1 MNRHRKNFS
10 EMVDAAVNVP
20 GNEGL
25 RPVIEKELLHYEI
38 ISALDKGGFLSD
50 LVFQGG
56 TCLRLCYGARRLSE
70 DLDFV
75 GGPDFDAAVVLG
87 MGECVRDHITEKY
100 GLTADI
106 KEPKLNREDPAY
118 AGLNVDRWQ
127 ISIVT
132 SPEQR
137 HLPKQRIKLEVI
149 NIPAM
154 TSELMALRRNYD
166 QVSWGVQNTLIRCES
181 LREIMADKIV
191 SFVNCREYTRYRDVW
206 DLMWLKNRGASPDI
220 EMISA
225 KIGHYD
231 ADNYEENLVTRLREV
246 DGIIAGSD
254 FRDTMRRF
262 LSAEDS
268 GKYLGNP
275 AFTSHLA
282 GTINALLTETLE
294 GLERGPESSP
304 SDLFA
309 DL

>member
-1 MNRHRKNFS
+1 MSRHLNNFT
-10 EMVDAAVNVP
+10 EMVDAAVNIP
-20 GNEGL
+20 GNENL

-38 ISALDKGGFLSD
+38 IAALDKGGFLSD

-75 GGPDFDAAVVLG
+75 GGPDFDAAIVMG
-87 MGECVRDHITEKY
+87 MGDCVRDHITEKY

-106 KEPKLNREDPAY
+106 KDPKLNRQDPAY

-132 SPEQR
+132 SPDQK

-154 TSELMALRRNYD
+154 TSELVALRRNYD
-166 QVSWGVQNTLIRCES
+166 QISWGVQNTLLRCET
-181 LREIMADKIV
+181 LPEIMADKIV
-191 SFVNCREYTRYRDVW
+191 SFVNCREYIRYRDVW
-206 DLMWLKNRGASPDI
+206 DLIWLKNRGASPDI
-220 EMISA
+220 DMVSA

-231 ADNYEENLVTRLREV
+231 ADNYEDNLRTRLGELSE
-246 DGIIAGSD
+246 IIEGEG
-254 FRDTMRRF
+254 FRSTMKRF

-268 GKYLGNP
+268 RKYLENP
-275 AFTSHLA
+275 AFIAHLA
-282 GTINALLTETLE
+282 STMNALLTETLV
-294 GLERGPESSP
+294 GLERGPDHAPE
-304 SDLFA
+304 DLFA